1 MKKLFFLMPFALL
14 AFASCSNDEVETK
27 AVQKSADAVNFL
39 PAMNN
44 ATRGTIFTDAGF
56 TSTPGEFAVI
66 ASGSFKK
73 GDKDNY
79 ASATAITSYEGTVK
93 YESGAWTFDNS
104 STDYLWWADGTT
116 TGKFTAYAPT
126 DAGSVT
132 SGSLSFSVEAA
143 IAAQKDLVVAYNE
156 GSRSDFTSGVPLH
169 FRHALSQII
178 VNASYADEAD
188 ETLYSK
194 TTFPSLKVKIKAIKF
209 NNLNGAGSLT
219 LPTASTAAGESYT
232 PVWAPTGSTT
242 SYTSSDNEVTLS
254 SAPQNLLKSS
264 DGAMLLLPQTQSPA
278 ASLASTP
285 STGAYLEILADIDY
299 ATAFKPSGETYDL
312 IDLYPSAQTDLT
324 TNQTTGEGQYDW
336 IAVPVTIS
344 WDGGYKYTYTL
355 NFSNIACGK
364 VSPNQTS
371 TLATGKAK
379 GDDVISG
386 VPYPVNF
393 LVTVEDTWQDGG
405 TTTPTL

>member
-44 ATRGTIFTDAGF
+44 ATRGAIYTDAGF
-56 TSTPGEFAVI
+56 SSDPGEFAVI
-66 ASGSFKK
+66 ASGSFYT
-73 GDKDNY
+73 GADYNT
-79 ASATAITSYEGTVK
+79 ASVAGAVSSYSNTVT
-93 YESGAWTFDNS
+93 YNAGAWS
-104 STDYLWWADGTT
+104 LPTDKKLWWTDGTT
-116 TGKFTAYAPT
+116 AGKFTAYAPKDYT
-126 DAGSVT
+126 VS
-132 SGSLSFSVEAA
+132 SGTLSFAVEGT
-143 IAAQKDLVVAYNE
+143 IANQKDLVVAYNE
-156 GSRSDFTSGVPLH
+156 GSRNDFTSGVPLH

-188 ETLYSK
+188 ETLYPKS
-194 TTFPSLKVKIKAIKF
+194 TFPTKTIKVQKIRF
-209 NNLNGAGSLT
+209 NNLSGAGALT
-219 LPTASTAAGESYT
+219 LPTASTASGESYT
-232 PVWAPTGSTT
+232 PAWAPTSSTT
-242 SYTSSDNEVTLS
+242 SYTSSEISGGLTLS
-254 SAPQNLLKSS
+254 SAPQNLLTA

-278 ASLASTP
+278 ASLASIP
-285 STGAYLEILADIDY
+285 STGAYLEVYVDINDGSTDYYPNTAD
-299 ATAFKPSGETYDL
+299 TY
-312 IDLYPSAQTDLT
+312 
-324 TNQTTGEGQYDW
+324 EW

-364 VSPNQTS
+364 VSPN
-371 TLATGKAK
+371 ATNLSGKQK

>member
-44 ATRGTIFTDAGF
+44 ATRGTIYTDAGF
-56 TSTPGEFAVI
+56 STYPGEFAVI

-79 ASATAITSYEGTVK
+79 ASSTAITSYEGTVT
-93 YESGAWTFDNS
+93 YESGAWTFENS
-104 STDYLWWADGTT
+104 TTDYLWWADGTT

-132 SGSLSFSVEAA
+132 SGSLSFSVTAA
-143 IAAQKDLVVAYNE
+143 IAQQKDLVVAYNE

-194 TTFPSLKVKIKAIKF
+194 ATFPSLKVKIKAIKF

-285 STGAYLEILADIDY
+285 STGAYLEVLVDINKGENEFY
-299 ATAFKPSGETYDL
+299 PATADSYE
-312 IDLYPSAQTDLT
+312 
-324 TNQTTGEGQYDW
+324 W

-364 VSPNQTS
+364 VSPN
-371 TLATGKAK
+371 ATDIPAGYAK
-379 GDDVISG
+379 GDDIIKG